1 MIIKIPRDGI
11 EYNFN
16 KPVYNITLKNP
27 GKVNILIN
35 GKTKEDGIVIN
46 PNILK
51 TVGFSGIEKI
61 YFIPESITN
70 EDFEEIEVV
79 SIEYLKSIF
88 RGTVET
94 KEKLIDFQGNANGVV
109 IKNTSGND
117 FYISVNKK
125 IDNDITYSYKIKS
138 NEFIEIEQNIEKL
151 YLLSEGT
158 STYEI
163 YAYKKPGIPMMY

>member
-1 MIIKIPRDGI
+1 MIIKIPSNGI

-16 KPVYNITLKNP
+16 KPIYNITLKNS
-27 GKVNILIN
+27 GKVNILVN
-35 GKTKEDGIVIN
+35 GKTKEDSIIIN

-51 TVGFSGIEKI
+51 TIGFSGIEKI
-61 YFIPESITN
+61 YFTPESITN

-79 SIEYLKSIF
+79 SIEYLKPIF

-94 KEKLIDFQGNANGVV
+94 KEKLIDFQGDANGVV

-117 FYISVNKK
+117 FYISVNKR
-125 IDNDITYSYKIKS
+125 INGDIAYSYKIKS
-138 NEFIEIEQNIEKL
+138 NEFIQIEQNIEKL
-151 YLLSEGT
+151 YLLSEGN